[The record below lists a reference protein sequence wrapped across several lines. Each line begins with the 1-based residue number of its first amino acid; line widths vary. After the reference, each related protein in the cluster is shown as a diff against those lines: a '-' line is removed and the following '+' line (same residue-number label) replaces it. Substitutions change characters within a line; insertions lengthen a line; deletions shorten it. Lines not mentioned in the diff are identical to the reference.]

1 MLFNFVKVSLR
12 YFSKNRFY
20 TFINVFGLALGI
32 GCFLLLSLFLD
43 REFSFDEFQS
53 KKELVYQVYD
63 ADSAQVDGP
72 FSPITGPTLGKL
84 ATEQVPEVVNYA
96 RFVRGPETN
105 LLVGEESYKTI
116 GIYGGDAGAFSMFDI
131 DMIAGAAPDSLL
143 EKKTIY
149 LSKRQAE
156 IYFGD
161 AAEAIGKVIDF
172 PEVDQFVV
180 RGVFDDMRK
189 DSHLTF
195 QVLISFEYVS
205 ELLFYASPFSIDV
218 DFNKWKSVSAFLNY
232 IEVQPGADIDLVA
245 SKIKEISLSNDDP
258 SEYTLVR
265 VDDIYLSEWATGYF
279 EGRVGDMKVVKLYIA
294 VGVLLLV
301 IALLNYMNLS
311 TARFSKRIKEVGVR
325 RTVGGHRNQLVLQ
338 FLIESIS
345 ITFLSVVLG
354 IVMAEAVMPA
364 FNNYT
369 GKPIDINYG
378 SAGTYIYFIGI
389 VLAFGLIAGLYPS
402 LHLSKLKPSE
412 SILAR
417 STNKEKSTFRRVL
430 VGVQFAICLSLISA
444 TFILFSQHQ
453 HMKNID
459 LGFNVDELVTLELK
473 GKKLEGSAEAIK
485 SEIEKIPTISG
496 ISTASIAPISG
507 MSVSIGSSVKDSEGE
522 EIQAMLFMGEEDIF
536 DLIEVEIIEGQN
548 ISDLPESERSK
559 AVLVNETFFR
569 KAGWETWQD
578 QKAFGDNKVV
588 GIVKDFIT
596 TSAKEAIKPMLFKNT
611 KGVEQQFF
619 FRIDGNITAT
629 LTKVQNI
636 LMDFDADY
644 VFDYEFV
651 DETFAAKYEE
661 EQRLS
666 QVFGLFSLLTIVI
679 AGLGILGLSIFIA
692 ESRIKEIG
700 IRKVL
705 GAKIGQ
711 LIWMLNS
718 SITLLVLVVAII
730 VVPAVYYFTQN
741 WLENFAYRIDL
752 GVSHFLLPLA
762 MLLGILWSI
771 LFYQAYRSAKSN
783 PVNALRT
790 DG

>member
-1 MLFNFVKVSLR
+1 MIFNFVKVSVR
-12 YFSKNRFY
+12 YFSKNKFY

-32 GCFLLLSLFLD
+32 GCFLLLSLFLK
-43 REFSFDEFQS
+43 REFSFDKFQT

-72 FSPITGPTLGKL
+72 FSPITGPILGKSIK
-84 ATEQVPEVVNYA
+84 EQVPEIVNYA
-96 RFVRGPETN
+96 RFVRGPETS
-105 LLVGEESYKTI
+105 LLVGEEAYKII
-116 GIYGGDAGAFSMFDI
+116 GLYGSDAGAFSMFDI

-149 LSKRQAE
+149 LSKKQAE

-161 AAEAIGKVIDF
+161 AAAAIGRIVDF
-172 PEVDQFVV
+172 PEVDQFIV
-180 RGVFDDMRK
+180 RGVFDDLRK
-189 DSHLTF
+189 DSHITF
-195 QVLISFEYVS
+195 QALISFEYAS
-205 ELLFYASPFSIDV
+205 DLLFHGSPFSISV
-218 DFNKWKSVSAFLNY
+218 DFNKWKSVSAFINY
-232 IEVQPGADIDLVA
+232 IEVQPGADLDVVTG
-245 SKIKEISLSNDDP
+245 KVKEVSLSNDDP

-265 VDDIYLSEWATGYF
+265 VDDVYLSEWATGYF
-279 EGRVGDMKVVKLYIA
+279 GRIGDMKVVKLYIA

-311 TARFSKRIKEVGVR
+311 TARFSKRLKEVGVR
-325 RTVGGHRNQLVLQ
+325 RTVGGHRNQLILQ
-338 FLIESIS
+338 FLVESIS

-354 IVMAEAVMPA
+354 IVMAEAVMTA

-369 GKPIDINYG
+369 GKPIDIDYG
-378 SAGTYIYFIGI
+378 SLGTYIYFFAI
-389 VLAFGLIAGLYPS
+389 VLAFGLISGLYPS
-402 LHLSKLKPSE
+402 LHLSKIKPSE

-417 STNKEKSTFRRVL
+417 STRKEKSTFRKIL

-453 HMKNID
+453 HMRNID
-459 LGFNVDELVTLELK
+459 LGFNVDELVTLQLK
-473 GKKLEGSAEAIK
+473 GKKLASSAEAIK
-485 SEIEKIPTISG
+485 TEIEKIPQISSV
-496 ISTASIAPISG
+496 STASISPISG
-507 MSVSIGSSVKDSEGE
+507 MTASAGTNVEDSSGE
-522 EIQAMLFMGEEDIF
+522 DITAVYFMGESDI
-536 DLIEVEIIEGQN
+536 LEVIEAEIVEGQ
-548 ISDLPESERSK
+548 SMTSLPESERTT
-559 AVLVNETFFR
+559 AILINESFFR
-569 KAGWETWQD
+569 KTGWESWKD
-578 QKAFGDNKVV
+578 KEVLGNDRVV
-588 GIVKDFIT
+588 GIVKDFIM
-596 TSAKEAIKPMLFKNT
+596 TSAKEPVQPMLFKST
-611 KGVEQQFF
+611 EGVQQQFF
-619 FRIDGNITAT
+619 FRIDGDVTAT
-629 LTKVQNI
+629 LNKVQNI
-636 LMDFDADY
+636 LMDFDSDY
-644 VFDYEFV
+644 TFDYKFI

-718 SITLLVLVVAII
+718 SITLLVLAVAII

-741 WLENFAYRIDL
+741 WLENFANRIDL
-752 GVSHFLLPLA
+752 GVFHFLLPLT

-783 PVNALRT
+783 PVNALRSE
-790 DG
+790 